1 MTHAGRLLVAT
12 PALTDPN
19 FARTVILL
27 IAHQEDGA
35 LGVVLNRASDVPVWG
50 VLPEWAAL
58 AGEPQSV
65 FTGGPVA
72 PEAAIC
78 LARVRRGAFPDG
90 WAPIDDGRIGTV
102 DMTAPPEALEPH
114 MERLRVFAGYAG
126 WGAEQLEAEIAE
138 GAWFVLEALPGDP
151 FVEEPEALWPAVLRR
166 QGGMLAAVATYPLD
180 PSLN

>member
-1 MTHAGRLLVAT
+1 MSHAGRLLVAT
-12 PALTDPN
+12 PALTDPH
-19 FARTVILL
+19 FVRTVILL
-27 IAHQEDGA
+27 IAHEHDGA

-58 AGEPQSV
+58 TGEPQAV

-78 LARVRRGAFPDG
+78 LARARPGVRPDG
-90 WAPIDDGRIGTV
+90 WAPIDDGRLGTV
-102 DMTAPPEALEPH
+102 DLSGSPDEMGPH
-114 MERLRVFAGYAG
+114 LERLRVFVGYAG
-126 WGAEQLEAEIAE
+126 WSAEQLEAEIAE

-151 FVEEPEALWPAVLRR
+151 FVEEPEKLWPKVLRR
-166 QGGMLAAVATYPLD
+166 QGGMMAAVATYPPD